1 MTSKAATVAEYMKE
15 VPEGRRAALEKLRE
29 LCLRTLDGCEE
40 VMMHGMPA
48 YRRAGST
55 AGIAFNSQKQ
65 YISLYCTD
73 EPVLEEFRPQ
83 FPGVSIGKCCIR
95 FTKPEKI
102 DFAVVER
109 LLRRTAESGATAR

>member
-15 VPEGRRAALEKLRE
+15 VPEERRAALEKLRE
-29 LCLRTLDGCEE
+29 LCRRILDGHEE
-40 VMMHGMPA
+40 AMMHGMPA
-48 YRRAGST
+48 YPRAGTT

-65 YISLYCTD
+65 YISLYAD
-73 EPVLEEFRPQ
+73 VQLVKEFRPQ
-83 FPGVSIGKCCIR
+83 FPGASIGKCCIR

-109 LLRRTAESGATAR
+109 LLRRTAELGASDG

>member
-1 MTSKAATVAEYMKE
+1 MTSKAATVDEYMEE
-15 VPEGRRAALEKLRE
+15 VPGGRRAALERLRK
-29 LCLRTLDGCEE
+29 LCLRLLDGYEE
-40 VMMHGMPA
+40 GMAYGMPV
-48 YRRAGST
+48 YQRAGTT

-65 YISLYCTD
+65 YISLYCTN
-73 EPVLEEFRPQ
+73 EPVMDEFRTQ

-109 LLRRTAESGATAR
+109 LLRRTAESGASGC

>member
-15 VPEGRRAALEKLRE
+15 VPEGRRAAIEKLRE
-29 LCLRTLDGCEE
+29 LCLRTLAGYEE
-40 VMMHGMPA
+40 VMTYGMPT
-48 YRRAGST
+48 YRREGTT

-65 YISLYCTD
+65 YISLYCMP
-73 EPVLEEFRPQ
+73 EHVVNEFRPE

-102 DFAVVER
+102 DFGVVER
-109 LLRRTAESGATAR
+109 LLRRTAECGVTG